1 MTTLVAVVLATAVVA
16 PHAIDLRAAAPV
28 AAAGVWFSALALRAL
43 VVLAAA
49 GFTIVYLPQ
58 TELFTALAHWCVHA
72 VVPLLAA
79 HLGLDGHRLA
89 DAVIVLPAG
98 LLALSLTS
106 AALGIARAAR
116 LIRSSIRKAA
126 VGSGPED
133 SIIVGGR
140 DVLLASA
147 GLARPRVIVSAGA
160 LLALDEDEL
169 AAGLA
174 HERGHIARRH
184 HHVLFM
190 AEIMRAVG
198 RFVPGSRRAVLELRF
213 HLERD
218 ADRWAVQAHHDPL
231 ALASA
236 ICKAADR
243 STFSHAA
250 VSGLTGGRVTDR
262 VDELMTSSRQRRQR
276 GHRLAIGC
284 LSSSMAVLALCL
296 AIALPVAVLADA
308 PASAQRA
315 SVEHCLA

>member
-1 MTTLVAVVLATAVVA
+1 MTTLVAVVFATAVVA

-28 AAAGVWFSALALRAL
+28 AAAAVWFYALALRAL

-49 GFTIVYLPQ
+49 AFAIVYLPQ
-58 TELFTALAHWCVHA
+58 TELFTALAHWCIHA

-89 DAVIVLPAG
+89 NAVVVLPAG
-98 LLALSLTS
+98 LLALSLSS

-116 LIRSSIRKAA
+116 LIRSSIRKATL
-126 VGSGPED
+126 GSGPDD
-133 SIIVGGR
+133 SIVVGGP

-160 LLALDEDEL
+160 LLALDDDEL

-218 ADRWAVQAHHDPL
+218 ADRWAVQGDHDPL

-236 ICKAADR
+236 ICKAADGSR
-243 STFSHAA
+243 FGHA
-250 VSGLTGGRVTDR
+250 VSGLTGGRVTER
-262 VDELMTSSRQRRQR
+262 VDELMTSGRRRGQR
-276 GHRLAIGC
+276 GRRIAVGC
-284 LSSSMAVLALCL
+284 LASSMAVLAFGL
-296 AIALPVAVLADA
+296 AIALPAAVLADA
-308 PASAQRA
+308 PASDRRA